1 MILACDPGLSGAF
14 AFWPSEPE
22 PALHISD
29 MPTTLMKTSKG
40 KERRFIDERG
50 VFNLIYCSGA
60 TRLVIEDVN
69 GAPGQSA
76 PAAFS
81 FGYGVGII
89 IGAAIATG
97 LEIERVPASVW
108 KRAMRA
114 PADKR
119 GSRARASELMPASAH
134 LWPLAKHD
142 GRAEAAML
150 ALYAER
156 HL

>member
-14 AFWPSEPE
+14 FWRGDV
-22 PALHISD
+22 AD
-29 MPTTLMKTSKG
+29 MPTYAKDK
-40 KERRFIDERG
+40 RRCIDERG
-50 VFNLIYCSGA
+50 VFALVEDYRDAGA
-60 TRLVIEDVN
+60 VRLVIEDVH

-76 PAAFS
+76 PAAFN

-89 IGAAIATG
+89 IGAAIAAG
-97 LEIERVPASVW
+97 LELERVAPQVW
-108 KRAMRA
+108 KRALKV

-119 GSRARASELMPASAH
+119 ASRARASELLPAFSH

-156 HL
+156 YLK